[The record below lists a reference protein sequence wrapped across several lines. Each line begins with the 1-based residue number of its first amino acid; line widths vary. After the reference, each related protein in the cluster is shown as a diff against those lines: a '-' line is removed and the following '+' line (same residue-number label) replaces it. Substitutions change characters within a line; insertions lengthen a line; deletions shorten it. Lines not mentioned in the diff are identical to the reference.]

1 MGEIAG
7 LVTALLWAFNSIQ
20 FTLAGRRVGSAIVNR
35 TRLILAVL
43 FLSLAHLVLYG
54 NVWPIDVCTFRWTWL
69 GLSGV
74 IGLVVGDSFLF
85 QSFVL
90 IGPRRAM
97 LLMTSAPVIS
107 ALLAWVWLG
116 QRLEPVEIG
125 AILVTVA
132 GIAWVISEKETRD
145 TVARDEELEAHHYV
159 LGVLLGL
166 GGALGQALGLVVA
179 RHGMGGDFPPLSAA
193 LIRMI
198 VATGAIWLI
207 ALATRKVGATWRA
220 FADRRALLLVL
231 SGAFVGPFLGV
242 WLSMVAVQNAP
253 VGIASTLMALSPIL
267 LVPLEH
273 WIFHSPITLRSVLGT
288 VVALVGTA
296 FLFLH

>member
-7 LVTALLWAFNSIQ
+7 VVTALFWAFNSIQ
-20 FTLAGRRVGSAIVNR
+20 FTLAGRRVGSAVVNR

-54 NVWPIDVCTFRWTWL
+54 NVWPIDVSTFRWTWL
-69 GLSGV
+69 GLSGI
-74 IGLVVGDSFLF
+74 IGLVVGDSLLF

-97 LLMTSAPVIS
+97 LLMTSAPVIG

-125 AILVTVA
+125 AILITMA
-132 GIAWVISEKETRD
+132 GIAWVVSERETRGPSQ
-145 TVARDEELEAHHYV
+145 AGEELDARHYV

-166 GGALGQALGLVVA
+166 GGAFGQALGLVVA

-198 VATGAIWLI
+198 VASAAIWLI
-207 ALATRKVGATWRA
+207 TLLARRAGATWRA
-220 FADRRALLLVL
+220 FADRQALLLVI

-253 VGIASTLMALSPIL
+253 VGVASTLMALSPIL
-267 LVPLEH
+267 LVPLDH
-273 WIFHSPITLRSVLGT
+273 WIFHTSITLRSVLGT

-296 FLFLH
+296 ILFLN